1 MLCRFCFAE
10 GHVPK
15 LSKEHLLSKPVA
27 EAFRVD
33 RSAAFGHIGDSK
45 NHIMLTRLSDASV
58 RFVCEPC
65 NNTWMNSLEHGMAR
79 LSDWVESPD
88 QPLSSGQVQ
97 AVRSWALKTY
107 LVLSEMV
114 GGTRHFANNP
124 ETPGVLPNPTRARQL
139 YARNLEAFAGMAF
152 GLARPKETDR
162 FAYAFGNPLVLP
174 QGPRYANR
182 KSAGL
187 AIITLGSLQLWT
199 VDPTIF
205 HSAQIAFPKGVSELN
220 SGLTYST
227 LRAMPTVPDL
237 ESVVVDNGE
246 HDIVEIMD
254 RVAAWAKAQSE
265 G

>member
-1 MLCRFCFAE
+1 MCQFCFSE

-15 LSKEHLLSKPVA
+15 LSKEHLLSKPIA
-27 EAFRVD
+27 EAFGVD

-45 NHIMLTRLSDASV
+45 NPIMLTRLSDASV
-58 RFVCEPC
+58 RLVCESC
-65 NNTWMNSLEHGMAR
+65 NNTWMNSLEHEMAR
-79 LSDWVESPD
+79 VKDWVESLD

-97 AVRSWALKTY
+97 AVKSWTLKTY

-114 GGTRHFANNP
+114 GGTRRFAKKP
-124 ETPGVLPNPTRARQL
+124 EAPGVLPNPTRARQL
-139 YARNLEAFAGMAF
+139 HARSLEAFSGMAF
-152 GLARPKETDR
+152 GLARPRSSDR
-162 FAYAFGNPLVLP
+162 FAYAFGNPLVMP
-174 QGPRYANR
+174 QGPRYASR

-187 AIITLGSLQLWT
+187 AVVTLGPLQLWT

-205 HSAQIAFPKGVSELN
+205 HSAQIAFPKGVSKLN
-220 SGLTYST
+220 SGLTYSE
-227 LRAMPTVPDL
+227 LHVMPTVPDL

-254 RVAAWAKAQSE
+254 RVDAWARAQSK